1 MRIVTVR
8 RISQVFFFAMFVW
21 FCIVS
26 TVGERFWQL
35 RGWPIDWFFQ
45 LDPLVAIG
53 TVLTTHTLY
62 WPLLWALLTIILTI
76 IFGRFFCGWVCP
88 FGSLHHFVGFW
99 ARHGKNTSQKI
110 QLNKYRRVQHI
121 KYYVLIV
128 FLAMAAFP
136 SAASTLQTGLLDP
149 IAVITRSFNLLLL
162 PIADSSANLISVPR
176 RFYEGAW
183 LVFAIFV
190 AAVLLNLVIPRFYCR
205 FVCPLGALFGV
216 IDRFA
221 IWRIGKNPN
230 ECIDCKLCERNCE
243 GGCEPGGNIRISE
256 CILCFNCREDC
267 KNEVISYQTR
277 PSFAG
282 EITNP
287 DVSRRGFVLSLAGG
301 ILAVPAVRLSN
312 KLGTNWYHKVIRP
325 PGALPEEEFLKRC
338 VKCSQCMRVCPTNV
352 IQPGGIEGGLE
363 NLWTPT
369 LNYRIGS
376 SGCQLNCVACGQVCP
391 TSAIRPITLA
401 EKLGGQEFLFDI
413 ELKFESELDKRI
425 ISQALRREFRNND
438 VPLSTNAQI
447 SSEHGGEQWLITD
460 SNQTYRVTKDQDE
473 LKVYHD
479 FTRVGPVK
487 LGTAFVDRNRCLP
500 WAMDKPCIVCQEN
513 CPVSP
518 KAIYTRECFNTVRD
532 GTLTVTKVTDNI
544 IEVKEIL
551 VPDRFATGDYYCT
564 VRADERRKIVANTE
578 NSLEISS
585 DRLSKRIAAAGERIE
600 VEVRLQQ
607 PYIDI
612 DKCIGCGVCEHEC
625 PVSGKK
631 AIRVSAVG
639 ETRSADRRL
648 LLKSG

>member
-1 MRIVTVR
+1 MKIVTVR
-8 RISQVFFFAMFVW
+8 RISQMFFFTMFVW
-21 FCIVS
+21 FCIVG

-45 LDPLVAIG
+45 LDPLVAIA

-62 WPLLWALLTIILTI
+62 RPLLWALLTITLTI
-76 IFGRFFCGWVCP
+76 MFGRFFCGWVCP
-88 FGSLHHFVGFW
+88 FGSLHHFVGFLG
-99 ARHGKNTSQKI
+99 RRGKKTSQKI
-110 QLNKYRRVQHI
+110 KLNRYRRAQQI
-121 KYYVLIV
+121 KYYILIV

-136 SAASTLQTGLLDP
+136 SVAATLQTGLLDP
-149 IAVITRSFNLLLL
+149 IAVMTRSFNLVLL

-221 IWRIGKNPN
+221 IWRIGKNQN
-230 ECIDCKLCERNCE
+230 ECINCKLCESNCE
-243 GGCEPGGNIRISE
+243 GGCEPGGSIRISE
-256 CILCFNCREDC
+256 CVLCFNCREDC
-267 KNEVISYQTR
+267 KNEVISYQSR
-277 PSFAG
+277 RSPAG
-282 EITNP
+282 EITNS
-287 DVSRRGFVLSLAGG
+287 DVSRRGFVLSLASG
-301 ILAVPAVRLSN
+301 IVAVPAVRLSN
-312 KLGTNWYHKVIRP
+312 KLGSNWYHRVIRP

-338 VKCSQCMRVCPTNV
+338 IKCGQCMRVCPTNV

-391 TSAIRPITLA
+391 TSAIRPVTLA
-401 EKLGGQEFLFDI
+401 EKLGVD
-413 ELKFESELDKRI
+413 
-425 ISQALRREFRNND
+425 
-438 VPLSTNAQI
+438 
-447 SSEHGGEQWLITD
+447 
-460 SNQTYRVTKDQDE
+460 
-473 LKVYHD
+473 D
-479 FTRVGPVK
+479 FADAGPIR

-500 WAMDKPCIVCQEN
+500 WAMDKPCIVCEEN

-518 KAIYTRECFNTVRD
+518 KAIYTQECFNTVRD

-551 VPDRFATGDYYCT
+551 VPDRFATGDYYCM
-564 VRADERRKIVANTE
+564 VRANERRKIAANSE
-578 NSLEISS
+578 NSLEIASGRPMQKIPAVG
-585 DRLSKRIAAAGERIE
+585 DKIE
-600 VEVRLQQ
+600 VQVRLQQ
-607 PYIDI
+607 PHIDI
-612 DKCIGCGVCEHEC
+612 EKCIGCGVCEHEC

-631 AIRVSAVG
+631 AIRVSAEG
-639 ETRSADRRL
+639 ETRSANRKL
-648 LLKSG
+648 LLER